1 MMKARMATTDTPQTA
16 CGSKELEFP
25 FPVSPS
31 GGKPG
36 RAGSPHVAAT
46 SRASQ
51 YRWHVPCAPLPP
63 QEGLRPL
70 VHPPACDRGSINCPV
85 ESIRT
90 MDFNPNKLLPMSSE
104 SSVIYLPE

>member
-1 MMKARMATTDTPQTA
+1 MKARIATTDTAQTA

-25 FPVSPS
+25 LPVSPS

-36 RAGSPHVAAT
+36 RAGSPHAQNVPRPANTAGT
-46 SRASQ
+46 CRARHSPHK
-51 YRWHVPCAPLPP
+51 RGSAPLCIP
-63 QEGLRPL
+63 RP
-70 VHPPACDRGSINCPV
+70 ATRGSINFPV

-104 SSVIYLPE
+104 